1 MRRVVI
7 LYNIL
12 QWLGLIVVAPLLFVK
27 SILTP
32 RHRGRIGLRLGLGLA
47 KELAGLPQGRPRIWI
62 HALSVGE
69 VSSSRA
75 LVKALRERYPNAT
88 LVFSATTR
96 SGLGYAR
103 ETLGAT
109 VDRVIPFPYDFYWS
123 VRRALTL
130 VRPDLFLLVETDFWP
145 NMLGQLASRQIPAL
159 LVNGRISAAAFR
171 NYQRFRFLFTPL
183 FNSFRL
189 LSMQTEGAAEQ
200 MRQLGVAAQR
210 VESLGNLK
218 YAVSPT
224 FASDQELRRRF
235 GIPAAKRVWVAGSTH
250 AGEETVLF
258 AVFAK
263 LIERFPDLFLILAP
277 RDVARAGALLDEAH
291 GLGLKAGLRSAPVLP
306 GATLLLVDTLGEL
319 ASLYALAEVAFV
331 GGSLVEERGHNPL
344 EPAALG
350 KPVLVG
356 PHMEDFAEI
365 SRDLLACGAAAMVA
379 DETTISARLSA
390 WLADPQAGRQA
401 GAQGRKLIAE
411 RQQGVVARYLAA
423 VERLLPKE
431 RV

>member
-1 MRRVVI
+1 MRRVVV

-32 RHRGRIGLRLGLGLA
+32 RHRGRIGLRLGIGLA
-47 KELAGLPQGRPRIWI
+47 RQLGPRRAGPCIWV

-75 LVKALRERYPNAT
+75 LVRALRESYPAAT
-88 LVFSATTR
+88 LILSATTR
-96 SGLGYAR
+96 SGLIYAR
-103 ETLGAT
+103 ETLGETA
-109 VDRVIPFPYDFYWS
+109 DAVIPFPYDFHWS

-130 VRPDLFLLVETDFWP
+130 VQPDLFLLVETDFWP
-145 NMLGQLASRQIPAL
+145 NFLSQLASRHIPAL

-171 NYQRFRFLFTPL
+171 SYRRFRFLFTPL

-189 LSMQTEGAAEQ
+189 LSMQTEGDAEQ

-218 YAVSPT
+218 YAALPAPV
-224 FASDQELRRRF
+224 SDQELRRRF
-235 GIPAAKRVWVAGSTH
+235 AIPAAKRVWVAGSTH

-291 GLGLKAGLRSAPVLP
+291 SLGLKAGLRSAPGLP
-306 GATLLLVDTLGEL
+306 GANLLLVDTLGEL

-331 GGSLVEERGHNPL
+331 GGSLVPERGHNPL
-344 EPAALG
+344 EPAALA
-350 KPVLVG
+350 KPVLFG

-365 SRDLLACGAAAMVA
+365 GRDLLACGAAAMVQ
-379 DETTISARLSA
+379 DEATISARLSA
-390 WLADPQAGRQA
+390 WLADPEAGHKA
-401 GAQGRKLIAE
+401 GEQGRKLIAE
-411 RQQGVVARYLAA
+411 RQQGVVARYLAT

-431 RV
+431 KA